1 MISVPCYPAVKRRD
15 DKWPGYGLRDN
26 QGMISVAV
34 KTDSADYQVHIG
46 RGLLAGL
53 AEQTVRLAGKVS
65 RVFVVTSPEIERLWV
80 APVRDGFSAAGI
92 PVETLQVPAGEG
104 EKRLGTLERLCEELA
119 AHRAD
124 RDSLLVALGGGVI
137 GDITGFLAAVYMRG
151 IRFVQVPTTLLA
163 QVDSS
168 VGGKT
173 GVNLRAGKNLVGSF
187 YHPLAVFAD
196 TDVLQTLP
204 ARELRA
210 GLQESVK
217 AGVIR
222 APALFEYM
230 EANADNVLR
239 GDPDALQHV
248 VEASVRMKAA
258 VVGEDERENGLRMI
272 LNFGHTVGHAI
283 EAATEYKAL
292 LHGEAIGWGMVAAT
306 RLAQSR
312 AMLADTDA
320 DRITALVHR
329 YADLPRFQAD
339 AAQLVA
345 LTSGDKKKRSG
356 TLNFVL
362 PTAVGT
368 VDIVRDVTEAELTA
382 AVHAM
387 LLEMHFG
394 RPSAPMA
401 DTSLVHA

>member
-1 MISVPCYPAVKRRD
+1 M
-15 DKWPGYGLRDN
+15 
-26 QGMISVAV
+26 

-46 RGLLAGL
+46 RGLLSAVG
-53 AEQTVRLAGKVS
+53 EVSMRLTDTVS
-65 RVFVVTSPEIERLWV
+65 RVFIVTSPEIERLWA
-80 APVRDGFSAAGI
+80 APVRDGFSALGV
-92 PVETLQVPAGEG
+92 PVETLLVSAGEG

-137 GDITGFLAAVYMRG
+137 GDLTGFLAAVYMRG

-187 YHPLAVFAD
+187 YHPLVVIAD
-196 TDVLQTLP
+196 IDALSTLP
-204 ARELRA
+204 ERELRA

-222 APALFEYM
+222 DPELFSYM
-230 EANADNVLR
+230 ESHADAILR
-239 GDPDALQHV
+239 GDADALQHV
-248 VEASVRMKAA
+248 VEASVRMKAS
-258 VVGEDERENGLRMI
+258 VVGEDEREHGLRMI

-283 EAATEYKAL
+283 EAATEYRAL
-292 LHGEAIGWGMVAAT
+292 LHGEAIGWGMIAAT

-312 AMLADTDA
+312 AMLADSDA

-339 AAQLVA
+339 AEQLLA
-345 LTSGDKKKRSG
+345 LTGGDKKRRSG

-362 PTAVGT
+362 PTAIGSVE
-368 VDIVRDVTEAELTA
+368 IARDVMEVELTG
-382 AVHAM
+382 AVNAM

-394 RPSAPMA
+394 RPSAPLA
-401 DTSLVHA
+401 PAQPVHA